1 MQSTVKKGLETIKR
15 KQENYKTHCW
25 DENWTKGNE
34 LCRKTSNSLVVRW
47 LGLHTFTAEG
57 VGSIP
62 GQGTKILQVMCQNM
76 ACMACLACMA
86 KTKQNQ

>member
-62 GQGTKILQVMCQNM
+62 GQGTKILQVMWHGQN
-76 ACMACLACMA
+76 
-86 KTKQNQ
+86 KTKPVTPKNE